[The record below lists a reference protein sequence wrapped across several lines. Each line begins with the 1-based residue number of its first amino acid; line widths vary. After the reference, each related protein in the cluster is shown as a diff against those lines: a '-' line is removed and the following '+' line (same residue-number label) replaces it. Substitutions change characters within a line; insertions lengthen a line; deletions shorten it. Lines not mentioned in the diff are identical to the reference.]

1 MLDLRIRGRK
11 ALVCAASKGLGRACA
26 MSLGRAGVEL
36 TITART
42 AETLEQTAEEIR
54 KETGAK
60 VTAVPGDISTE
71 AGRAAALAACPNP
84 DILVN
89 NCGGPPHGDF
99 REWSVEDWQK
109 AVNANMLTPIMLIKA
124 VVDGMCERKFG
135 RIVNITSGSVK
146 SPIPNLGM
154 SNGAR
159 AGLTAF
165 CAGIARQ
172 VAKYNVTI
180 NGLLPGPFLT
190 DRLRSGIEYE
200 ARRQNI
206 SFEEML
212 GQARLRPTRP
222 AGSATPRNSATPA
235 PFCAPPRPASS
246 SAKTCC
252 STAAPS
258 IRRWDEPAPPR
269 YRRRLTRIRRLRA
282 AACTACRPS
291 RLLGALD

>member
-11 ALVCAASKGLGRACA
+11 ALICAASKGLGRACA
-26 MSLGRAGVEL
+26 TALGRAGVEL

-42 AETLEQTAEEIR
+42 LETLEKTAEEIR

-60 VTAVPGDISTE
+60 VTPVVGDISTDS
-71 AGRAAALAACPNP
+71 GRAAALAACPQP

-99 REWSVEDWQK
+99 REWSIEDWQK
-109 AVNANMLTPIMLIKA
+109 AVTANMLTPIMLIKA

-135 RIVNITSGSVK
+135 RIVNITSASVK

-159 AGLTAF
+159 AGLTGF
-165 CAGIARQ
+165 CAGLARQ

-180 NGLLPGPFLT
+180 NSLLPGPFLT

-206 SFEEML
+206 SFEEL
-212 GQARLRPTRP
+212 LAKRGQVNP
-222 AGSATPRNSATPA
+222 AGRVGDPA
-235 PFCAPPRPASS
+235 EFGDACAASS
-246 SAKTCC
+246 GFIVGQNLLLDGGAFN
-252 STAAPS
+252 STM
-258 IRRWDEPAPPR
+258 
-269 YRRRLTRIRRLRA
+269 
-282 AACTACRPS
+282 
-291 RLLGALD
+291 G